1 MRASQHFLY
10 RWPLPGSG
18 FLKINSLLF
27 NDCYIL
33 LSRNILAADFYWQ
46 RHFLKSIL
54 HLGISEVPKFKICT
68 YAKGLLY
75 TCSIRE
81 KAESHQ
87 IYLPDP
93 VLTHATPLYVGI
105 FSANCCRSPGTAF
118 SARSDSLE
126 IPWSVYFPRHNY
138 RLLAVLALH
147 PYTQMCVTVLC
158 KC

>member
-54 HLGISEVPKFKICT
+54 HLGISEEPKFKIRT

-81 KAESHQ
+81 KESPIRFICLTQ
-87 IYLPDP
+87 FLPMQLHCMLGFSQQTAADLLGLHFLP
-93 VLTHATPLYVGI
+93 GQTLWKFLGVFIFQGI
-105 FSANCCRSPGTAF
+105 IT
-118 SARSDSLE
+118 D
-126 IPWSVYFPRHNY
+126 Y
-138 RLLAVLALH
+138 
-147 PYTQMCVTVLC
+147 
-158 KC
+158 